1 MKKKLVLS
9 CILLLL
15 VLSLAACGGTQKEEA
30 AEPETQ
36 LFTDSLG
43 REVELPESITRVA
56 PSGKV
61 ATMILAT
68 IAPEYMVCVSEN
80 SDAVN
85 EKYLSDNLDTLPVT
99 GQLYGGKSTLNLEQ
113 LLSCEP
119 QVIIDLGDRKDGM
132 VEELNALQEQVGIP
146 VVFLEADVLHMEQM
160 YRSLGQ
166 LLDGKSKRGE
176 ELAALAADTLS
187 FAEALREK
195 VGEDERVRVMF
206 TAGADGLGTN
216 AKGSSQAQVIELV
229 GAENAVVV
237 ENVVNKGGGNVI
249 SMEQLYL
256 FDPDIILFS
265 PESYCDGAAHD
276 PLWQPLTAVQNGR
289 LYEIPAEPYNWMA
302 NPPSINMLLGV
313 WWLGELAYPQY
324 CEYDIAEKTQEL
336 FSVLW
341 DYTLSD
347 EEVAA
352 LLHR

>member
-1 MKKKLVLS
+1 
-9 CILLLL
+9 
-15 VLSLAACGGTQKEEA
+15 
-30 AEPETQ
+30 
-36 LFTDSLG
+36 
-43 REVELPESITRVA
+43 
-56 PSGKV
+56 
-61 ATMILAT
+61 
-68 IAPEYMVCVSEN
+68 
-80 SDAVN
+80 DA
-85 EKYLSDNLDTLPVT
+85 LPVT

-132 VEELNALQEQVGIP
+132 AEELDTLQEQVGIP

-166 LLDGKSKRGE
+166 LLEGKNERGE

-187 FAEALREK
+187 FAETLREK
-195 VGEDERVRVMF
+195 IREDERVRVMF
-206 TAGADGLGTN
+206 TTGADGLGTN

-265 PESYCDGAAHD
+265 PESYCDGAAQD

-324 CEYDIAEKTQEL
+324 CEYDIAEKTQEI

>member
-15 VLSLAACGGTQKEEA
+15 ALSLAACGEMQNG
-30 AEPETQ
+30 AEKMETR
-36 LFTDSLG
+36 LFTDALG
-43 REVELPESITRVA
+43 REVELPTSITRVA
-56 PSGKV
+56 PSGKT

-80 SDAVN
+80 ADSVN
-85 EKYLSDNLDTLPVT
+85 GKYLSHILDALPAV

-119 QVIIDLGDRKDGM
+119 QIIIDLGDRKEGM
-132 VEELNALQEQVGIP
+132 AEELDALQEQVGIP
-146 VVFLEADVLHMEQM
+146 VVFLEADILHMEQM
-160 YRSLGQ
+160 YLSIGQ
-166 LLDGKSKRGE
+166 LLDGKSARSE

-265 PESYCDGAAHD
+265 PESYCDGAAQD

-324 CEYDIAEKTQEL
+324 CEYDIAEKTQEI